1 MNNKWS
7 EDENKILL
15 EYCSKKIKL
24 EEISIALNKRIGE
37 IKYHIGDLAYNDF
50 KNGLSEPQILEKYN
64 LEKRHLSGAISRI
77 HKKES
82 KQISTATNK
91 NEKREK
97 ESKKE
102 KNDKRE
108 KESKRETKKDNDTI
122 IISLLNEIKS
132 LLKDVLK
139 QN

>member
-50 KNGLSEPQILEKYN
+50 KNGLAEPQILEKYN

-77 HKKES
+77 QKKES
-82 KQISTATNK
+82 KQNSTATNK

-97 ESKKE
+97 
-102 KNDKRE
+102 DT
-108 KESKRETKKDNDTI
+108 KRETKKQKETKRDNDTI